1 MSGGHFDYKQYE
13 IDMIADSIQHE
24 LDIQGKELPADIR
37 WWNEEWYNEHP
48 EDRFYTTYSPQVQEV
63 MRTAVKKLK
72 EAAIYAQRIDWFLSG
87 DDGEESLIKRLSKDL
102 KKLLEE

>member
-24 LDIQGKELPADIR
+24 LDIQGKELPEDIQ
-37 WWNEEWYNEHP
+37 WYSKEWYNEHP

-63 MRTAVKKLK
+63 MRTAVKNLK

-102 KKLLEE
+102 EKLLEE